1 MKQLQ
6 HKTSQ
11 HSVIQYRYIVTF
23 TIPTTIPNSKF
34 VLFTFFIVEL
44 SKWRPVRLFL
54 SPFSL
59 SDFFYYKWLDLKNVS
74 TFQFLDNVLGLQRK
88 FPKGR
93 FATEHSILTIRKTFF
108 FFNVIFAHPLKG
120 PTRRSC

>member
-11 HSVIQYRYIVTF
+11 HSVIQYRYIVTY
-23 TIPTTIPNSKF
+23 TIPTTISNSKF

-74 TFQFLDNVLGLQRK
+74 TFQFLDNVLGLLRK

-108 FFNVIFAHPLKG
+108 FLECNFCTSTK
-120 PTRRSC
+120 RSC